1 MTLGTPA
8 APEPQAFEGLPPAS
22 RRLWVTL
29 KHRQGQP
36 VLRRMEL
43 VSKGSKRVVVTR
55 DELGRLLTGRRARNV
70 AGVGMGEILVSRGEE

>member
-1 MTLGTPA
+1 M
-8 APEPQAFEGLPPAS
+8 
-22 RRLWVTL
+22 
-29 KHRQGQP
+29 
-36 VLRRMEL
+36 RRMES